1 MQDSPLDIG
10 AVSLFS
16 YGWRRK
22 RILKK
27 TVEGVAGKLD
37 SHACQFAAQ
46 RPCENTGGHAVA
58 LVEEVACCRREIV
71 TSPTG

>member
-22 RILKK
+22 RILKN
-27 TVEGVAGKLD
+27 TVEGVA
-37 SHACQFAAQ
+37 
-46 RPCENTGGHAVA
+46 CEINYDHRLADDEP
-58 LVEEVACCRREIV
+58 LEKMLESCEESKNV
-71 TSPTG
+71 

>member
-27 TVEGVAGKLD
+27 TVE
-37 SHACQFAAQ
+37 AQ
-46 RPCENTGGHAVA
+46 PGNWIHMPANLQHSVKTKTPVVM
-58 LVEEVACCRREIV
+58 LL
-71 TSPTG
+71 PLLKK